1 MPSPFRVRLRLP
13 LVLLALT
20 VILFYTLA
28 LAVIV
33 PNFGFAMRW
42 TPDGIA
48 QVRGPLPDRPL
59 PAGLQPDDRILAVD
73 GEDGLRSVWK
83 FQLPP
88 GRSQYTYELERD
100 GAEVTV
106 TVPVQP
112 IYPEQMRRRI
122 TPGLIG
128 LGAWAIAALILLL
141 ASPRN
146 RAAWQV
152 GLVTCGLA
160 VALTASEAALYD
172 VPLAQLLSDPWLA
185 LLCIAF
191 AQLAFVPGERPT
203 PVWARW
209 LFRLLY
215 AWAGLLG
222 LLLLA
227 DMLWL
232 IPARRS
238 FYTLSG
244 VVLYDWLLLACGI
257 GLLLNPLLL
266 LVRYVQLPP
275 CLARRQVRLLL
286 ILTALAVTPLSLLTI
301 LPRFLFGQ
309 PLLPWDVGFGLLLL
323 IPVAYGYVIYRRS
336 YLNLDLMA
344 TRTLTVLLLALL
356 GFALFA
362 AGLLLLREELAF
374 SPEAATGLA
383 GSMALLG
390 VVGSV
395 RLFQSGARR
404 LVFGPA
410 LPGRAS
416 AGGYAARLAQHPE
429 RTTLAEVCAEVVG
442 LVQAGKALLLLA
454 DGVGG
459 WQEVYRRNLPDHN
472 EKEDG
477 EKEKVGEDRVQDLAL
492 ELHSPQVLVRGGE
505 GHTEK
510 PLFARFP
517 WAALAA
523 PLVSDG
529 KGVGLLLL
537 GPQVPDDDYNAL
549 DVAFVQEV
557 AGVIAMAAD
566 NIQLFEASRAMSR
579 ELLRVRD
586 WERMLLSTRLHDEPL
601 QQVTLVAS
609 ALDQMAV
616 RYAGDEAGQEAQA
629 QRQKLLEVN
638 RHLRAICAD
647 LHPPSLDQGLAV
659 AVAGALYALEAEREL
674 HLVKRVEIPA
684 DWRASSSLVTAVY
697 HILTKALSNVSR
709 HAQASRVWVTL
720 CVDESA
726 LRLTV
731 EDDGIGVDVD
741 AFTLTDLLR
750 RQHFGM
756 VGMHEW
762 ARSVGGQLRVERR
775 VEGGTRV
782 DLAVP
787 LPEPLPFSAH
797 LTPVR

>member
-1 MPSPFRVRLRLP
+1 MVSPFLVRLRLP
-13 LVLLALT
+13 LVLLALA

-28 LAVIV
+28 LVVIV

-42 TPDGIA
+42 TPVGIA
-48 QVRGPLPDRPL
+48 QVLGPLPERPL
-59 PAGLQPDDRILAVD
+59 PAGLQPGDRILGVD
-73 GEDGLRSVWK
+73 GEDGLRSLWK
-83 FQLPP
+83 FQLSP
-88 GRSQYTYELERD
+88 GRSQYTYQLERN

-106 TVPVQP
+106 TVTVQP
-112 IYPEQMRRRI
+112 MYPEQMRRRI

-146 RAAWQV
+146 RAAWRV

-160 VALTASEAALYD
+160 VTLTASEAALYD
-172 VPLAQLLSDPWLA
+172 VPLAQLLSDPWLPA
-185 LLCIAF
+185 MTIAF
-191 AQLAFVPGERPT
+191 AHLALLPGESPAS
-203 PVWARW
+203 VWAKW

-215 AWAGLLG
+215 TLAGLLG
-222 LLLLA
+222 LLLLL

-232 IPARRS
+232 IPARRN
-238 FYTLSG
+238 FYALTG
-244 VVLYDWLLLACGI
+244 FALYDWLLLACSL

-266 LVRYVQLPP
+266 LVRYLQLPP
-275 CLARRQVRLLL
+275 SLARQQVRLLL
-286 ILTALAVTPLSLLTI
+286 VLTALAVTPLSFLTI

-356 GFALFA
+356 GFSLFA
-362 AGLLLLREELAF
+362 AGLLLLRQELAF
-374 SPEAATGLA
+374 SAEVATGLA
-383 GSMALLG
+383 GSVALLG
-390 VVGSV
+390 MIGSA
-395 RLFQSGARR
+395 RLFQTGARR

-410 LPGRAS
+410 LPGRAG

-459 WQEVYRRNLPDHN
+459 WQEVYRRNMQ
-472 EKEDG
+472 KEEEEQRAEG
-477 EKEKVGEDRVQDLAL
+477 DRTQDLAL
-492 ELHSPQVLVRGGE
+492 ELRSPQVQVRAGE
-505 GHTEK
+505 GNRENA
-510 PLFARFP
+510 LFAHFP
-517 WAALAA
+517 WAVLAA

-549 DVAFVQEV
+549 DVTFVQEV
-557 AGVIAMAAD
+557 AGVMAMAAD

-601 QQVTLVAS
+601 QKVTLVAG

-616 RYAGDEAGQEAQA
+616 RYTGADAGQEAQEL
-629 QRQKLLEVN
+629 RQKLLEVN
-638 RHLRAICAD
+638 RHLRSICVD
-647 LHPPSLDQGLAV
+647 LHPPSLDQGLSV
-659 AVAGALYALEAEREL
+659 AVAGALYALEADKGLRL
-674 HLVKRVEIPA
+674 IKHIQIPA
-684 DWRASSSLVTAVY
+684 DWRASPSLVTGVY
-697 HILTKALSNVSR
+697 HILTKALSNVTR
-709 HAQASRVWVTL
+709 HAQADQVWVTL
-720 CVDESA
+720 CVDESE
-726 LRLTV
+726 LRLIV

-741 AFTLTDLLR
+741 AFTLSDLLR

-762 ARSVGGQLRVERR
+762 ARSVGGQLQVGRR

-782 DLAVP
+782 DLTVP
-787 LPEPLPFSAH
+787 FPEQPPFSAR
-797 LTPVR
+797 LTSVL